1 MKNSNRRQFL
11 KTTIATVAGLSA
23 PAIWGSEKTQTQTQ
37 EQIKA
42 FCVDFNWDHDI
53 KWEGR
58 PWAKPGRWAEADPAE
73 HVRWHKELGC
83 NAIVSFAVSCNGYA
97 WYKNSIVPE
106 QPGLKHDFLTDM
118 VRLGHKEGMKIF
130 GYFCF
135 GANWLW
141 RENNPS
147 ENYGGSIH
155 SYHIPFTNKY
165 LDYICASIEDAFKKT
180 GMDGL
185 RIDWLWNPDK
195 IKWLTCEQEMYVELM
210 GEKFPGTD
218 NISKEQLNLFRKKS
232 LNRCWQ
238 RMYETTKNHNKNNI
252 VWHSINNF
260 NHRDLVGDSVPM
272 LMLQQSDW
280 LTNEAGDLESL
291 KKVAAK
297 VGKQTRLVTCMA
309 RWNNQDVVKTIDEIN
324 TSNLNVGLYGFTKPT
339 NGTLPPPISSY
350 LAKPVESFT
359 GDDKNIAVFARV
371 HNNLPLDYVLIQ

>member
-1 MKNSNRRQFL
+1 MYINRRDFL
-11 KTTIATVAGLSA
+11 KTVAAGTAFLSA
-23 PAIWGSEKTQTQTQ
+23 PPLFAATEKQRTPIQ
-37 EQIKA
+37 A
-42 FCVDFNWDHDI
+42 FCVDFNWDHDV
-53 KWEGR
+53 KWDAQ
-58 PWAKPGRWAEADPAE
+58 PLAQPGRWAEADPAE

-83 NAIVSFAVSCNGYA
+83 NAIVTFAVSCNGYS

-118 VRLGHKEGMKIF
+118 VRLGHKDGMKVF

-155 SYHIPFTNKY
+155 SHHIPFTNKY
-165 LDYICASIEDAFKKT
+165 LDYLCASIEDAFKKT

-185 RIDWLWNPDK
+185 RIDWLWNPK
-195 IKWLTCEQEMYVELM
+195 NIRWMPCEQEMYVELM
-210 GEKFPGTD
+210 GEKFPGAD
-218 NISKEQLNLFRKKS
+218 RISEEQLTVFRKKS

-238 RMYETTKNHNKNNI
+238 RMYETTRGLSRKNI
-252 VWHSINNF
+252 VWHSISNL
-260 NHRDLVGDSVPM
+260 NHPDLAGDDVPM
-272 LMLQQSDW
+272 LMLQQADW
-280 LTNEAGDLESL
+280 LTNEAGDLKSL
-291 KKVAAK
+291 KEVASR

-309 RWNNQDVVKTIDEIN
+309 RWNRQDVVQTVNEIKK
-324 TSNLNVGLYGFTKPT
+324 SNLKVGLYGYTKPT

-359 GDDKNIAVFARV
+359 GDNKNIAVFARV
-371 HNNLPLDYVLIQ
+371 YNKLPLDYVSN